1 VALISQAIE
10 LQGTGFQSPKQ
21 TSDTMERP
29 KELLDAF
36 SKVPDFQRAFE
47 ALTPGRQRGY
57 LLHFSGAK
65 QAKTRADRIEKHRSR
80 IFNGLG
86 LQD

>member
-1 VALISQAIE
+1 
-10 LQGTGFQSPKQ
+10 
-21 TSDTMERP
+21 MEQP

-36 SKVPDFQRAFE
+36 LKEPDFQRAFE

-65 QAKTRADRIEKHRSR
+65 QSKTRADRIEKYRSH
-80 IFNGLG
+80 ILNGLG